1 MSQRI
6 DHKIHEYMSD
16 CYKKSKDI
24 IKKNKS
30 ILEKLS
36 VFLLDK
42 EYLTREEF
50 ESLMKEYTA

>member
-1 MSQRI
+1 
-6 DHKIHEYMSD
+6 MSD

-30 ILEKLS
+30 IIEKLS
-36 VFLLDK
+36 VSLLEK

-50 ESLMKEYTA
+50 ESLMEEYIK